1 MMLTVRLVFAVW
13 LFCFTFADVFDDDNW
28 RYVMQTMLDLMSFI
42 VIYQYHFYLFR
53 GIFSYCPHYCVYFV
67 YFAPFRHSALVNV
80 YCDVGCQLRWS
91 FIAVVLDCGS
101 LYP

>member
-42 VIYQYHFYLFR
+42 VICQYHFYLFC
-53 GIFSYCPHYCVYFV
+53 GIYCYLSVSFLLILWHFFLLFYY
-67 YFAPFRHSALVNV
+67 
-80 YCDVGCQLRWS
+80 RWS
-91 FIAVVLDCGS
+91 S
-101 LYP
+101 LLCLLCIFCTIST